1 MYRITVYFTEDNAA
15 LALFLANT
23 QDLPGIYGIYTAP
36 YTARFISRMVSSS
49 MSPHVTRMEIYVDRP
64 DGARDALLT
73 SGLSLTT
80 NILIEKID
88 DVF

>member
-1 MYRITVYFTEDNAA
+1 
-15 LALFLANT
+15 
-23 QDLPGIYGIYTAP
+23 
-36 YTARFISRMVSSS
+36 MVSSS